1 MGLRERKKAAT
12 REALHEVALRLFG
25 ERGYQAT
32 TVAEIAAAAN
42 VSERTFF
49 RYFRSKEDVA
59 LQDATRYLPRFEAAI
74 RERPPE
80 EPPLRALLGAFLTVV
95 TSDASPQLAL
105 LYSGPPVTWSTT
117 PLRSG
122 VRLLQGL
129 ETAAA
134 AALFARPG
142 ADTESAGERRYRC
155 ELAARAG
162 VAAFRSALLRY
173 HELGGVSELPPRRF
187 VDLVRE
193 AFALLESGCAPPASA
208 P

>member
-12 REALHEVALRLFG
+12 RETLHEVALRLFG

-32 TVAEIAAAAN
+32 TVAEIATAAN

-74 RERPPE
+74 RARPPD
-80 EPPLRALLGAFLTVV
+80 EPPLHALLGAFLALAA
-95 TSDASPQLAL
+95 SSASPQLAL
-105 LYSGPPVTWSTT
+105 LHSGPPAQWAT
-117 PLRSG
+117 PPPRAG
-122 VRLLQGL
+122 VRLLLDL
-129 ETAAA
+129 ETTAAA
-134 AALFARPG
+134 ALADRPG
-142 ADTESAGERRYRC
+142 AAEEDADERRFRC

-173 HELGGVSELPPRRF
+173 HELGGGAKLPSQRF
-187 VDLVRE
+187 VGLVRE
-193 AFALLESGCAPPASA
+193 AFGLLETGCAPPGR
-208 P
+208 